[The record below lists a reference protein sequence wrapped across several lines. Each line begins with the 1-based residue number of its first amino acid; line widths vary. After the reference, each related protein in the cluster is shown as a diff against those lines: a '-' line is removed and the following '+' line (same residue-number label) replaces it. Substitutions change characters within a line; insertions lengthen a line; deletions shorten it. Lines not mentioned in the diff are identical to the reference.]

1 MMQNQNLHDYIHW
14 VRDTESF
21 MYEALKYQLLIL
33 AMVVASIFKPET
45 KEIS

>member
-1 MMQNQNLHDYIHW
+1 MHDYIHG
-14 VRDTESF
+14 VRDTESL

-33 AMVVASIFKPET
+33 AMVVTSIFKPET